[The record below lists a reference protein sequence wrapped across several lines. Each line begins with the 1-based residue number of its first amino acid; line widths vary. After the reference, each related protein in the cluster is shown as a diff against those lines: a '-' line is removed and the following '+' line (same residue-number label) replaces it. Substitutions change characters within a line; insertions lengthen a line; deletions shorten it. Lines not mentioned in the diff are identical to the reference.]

1 VLVAPIPALA
11 APPIDARATH
21 PFDAISEAALRRR
34 RSAKW
39 TLYPQDVLPAWVAEM
54 DFPIAAPIAA
64 ALRTAI
70 ELDDVGYAD
79 PRGLGDCA
87 VAWADEL
94 WGWKLAHGDVHVVV
108 DVVTALAELLR
119 SSTSPGDGVVIEPP
133 VYHPFAKTIR
143 GDGRVVVEAPLR
155 RRGDGSYAPDLDAIE
170 RAYAGGARAHLL
182 CSPHNPAGFVY
193 SVAELARLADLAD
206 HHRVLVIS
214 DEIHA
219 PLTLAGATHHPF
231 PTISAAAAR
240 CSIVVTSASKTW
252 NLAGLKAAIMIA
264 GGERG
269 REELAKLSP
278 DLPYHASHLGVL
290 ASRAAFEHGQAW
302 RQSALL
308 ILERN
313 RALLGELLRE
323 HLPRVTWVPHQAG
336 YLAWLD
342 CRALGLGDDP
352 MRAFLE
358 QGRVALSGGPIFGT
372 QGAGFGARAACA
384 LSASPWPLA
393 ARRLTARAGSSVRAR
408 VDQAGEI
415 DRRSQGPAPAGTVR
429 R

>member
-1 VLVAPIPALA
+1 VYIPAVLHAPTPAPVAPA
-11 APPIDARATH
+11 IDAHAVH

-39 TLYPQDVLPAWVAEM
+39 ALYPADVLPAWVAEM
-54 DFPIAAPIAA
+54 DFPIAEPIAA
-64 ALRTAI
+64 ALRAAI
-70 ELDDVGYAD
+70 DLDDVGYAD

-87 VAWADEL
+87 AAWAEEL
-94 WGWKLAHGDVHVVV
+94 WGWKVAAEDVHVVV

-119 SSTSPGDGVVIEPP
+119 SSTAPGDRVVIEPP

-143 GDGRVVVEAPLR
+143 GDGRVVVDAPLR
-155 RRGDGSYAPDLDAIE
+155 RRDDGSYAPDLDALE
-170 RAYAGGARAHLL
+170 RAYASGARAHLL

-193 SVAELARLADLAD
+193 SVAELARIAELADA
-206 HHRVLVIS
+206 HGVLVIS

-219 PLTLAGATHHPF
+219 PLTLPGAAHHPF
-231 PTISAAAAR
+231 PSVSAAAAR

-302 RQSALL
+302 RQRTVD
-308 ILERN
+308 ILARN

-323 HLPRVTWVPHQAG
+323 HLPKVGWVPHQAG

-358 QGRVALSGGPIFGT
+358 QGRVALSGGPMFGA
-372 QGAGFGARAACA
+372 QGAGFARLNIAAPRALLEEAVRRMARA
-384 LSASPWPLA
+384 LP
-393 ARRLTARAGSSVRAR
+393 R
-408 VDQAGEI
+408 
-415 DRRSQGPAPAGTVR
+415 
-429 R
+429 